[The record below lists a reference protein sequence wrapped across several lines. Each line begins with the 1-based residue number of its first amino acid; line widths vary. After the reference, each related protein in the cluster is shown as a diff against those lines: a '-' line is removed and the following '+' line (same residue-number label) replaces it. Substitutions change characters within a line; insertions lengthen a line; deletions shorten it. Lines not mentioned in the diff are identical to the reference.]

1 MSDPSPKD
9 ELRPERRGD
18 ETRERIL
25 DVALELFNEQG
36 YERTSLREI
45 AERLGVTKAA
55 LYYHFKSKE
64 DILLELH
71 LRLHAVGRE
80 ALERL
85 ESLDDAAVVAAWP
98 SLLEQLIELVLA
110 NRRLFLVNQRN
121 RKALQAFADDERH
134 IAENE
139 DVEERF
145 GRLLAD
151 PDIPLEHRVRMA
163 ASVGAVLAILGAG
176 DMFGDASPDD
186 VADLARVVARDV
198 LVDPPAS
205 GTDHAARA

>member
-1 MSDPSPKD
+1 
-9 ELRPERRGD
+9 
-18 ETRERIL
+18 
-25 DVALELFNEQG
+25 
-36 YERTSLREI
+36 
-45 AERLGVTKAA
+45 RLGQ
-55 LYYHFKSKE
+55 
-64 DILLELH
+64 
-71 LRLHAVGRE
+71 
-80 ALERL
+80 
-85 ESLDDAAVVAAWP
+85 P
-98 SLLEQLIELVLA
+98 SDVVLA
-110 NRRLFLVNQRN
+110 DRRLFLVNQRN

>member
-1 MSDPSPKD
+1 MSDPSRKVD
-9 ELRPERRGD
+9 LRPERRGD

-80 ALERL
+80 ALDRL
-85 ESLDDAAVVAAWP
+85 EALDDAAVVAAWP
-98 SLLEQLIELVLA
+98 SLLEQLIELLVA
-110 NRRLFLVNQRN
+110 NRPLFLVNQRN
-121 RKALQAFADDERH
+121 RKALQVFAEDDRH
-134 IAENE
+134 TAENE

-151 PDIPLEHRVRMA
+151 PDIPLERRVRMA
-163 ASVGAVLAILGAG
+163 ASVGAVLAMLGAG
-176 DMFGDASPDD
+176 DMFGDVSSDD

-198 LVDPPAS
+198 LVVPPS
-205 GTDHAARA
+205 DEI

>member
-1 MSDPSPKD
+1 MSDPSRKD
-9 ELRPERRGD
+9 DLRPERRGE

-25 DVALELFNEQG
+25 DVALELFNEEG

-45 AERLGVTKAA
+45 AGRLGVTKAA

-80 ALERL
+80 ALDRL
-85 ESLDDAAVVAAWP
+85 ETLDDTAVVAAWP
-98 SLLEQLIELVLA
+98 SLLEQLIELLVA
-110 NRRLFLVNQRN
+110 NRPLFLVNQRN
-121 RKALQAFADDERH
+121 RKALRAFAEDDRH
-134 IAENE
+134 VAENE

-151 PDIPLEHRVRMA
+151 PDIPLERRVRMA
-163 ASVGAVLAILGAG
+163 ASVGAVLAMLGAG
-176 DMFGDASPDD
+176 DMFGDVSSDD
-186 VADLARVVARDV
+186 VADLARVVARDI
-198 LVDPPAS
+198 LVVRPS
-205 GTDHAARA
+205 G